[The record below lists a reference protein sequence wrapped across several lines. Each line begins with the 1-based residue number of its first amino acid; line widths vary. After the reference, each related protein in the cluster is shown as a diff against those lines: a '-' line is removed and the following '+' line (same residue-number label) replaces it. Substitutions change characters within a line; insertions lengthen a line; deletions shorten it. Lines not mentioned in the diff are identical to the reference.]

1 MKLLKTILDVRNIVA
16 DGKRR
21 GLTIGLVPTMG
32 NLHQGH
38 LELALKCRATVDILV
53 ASIFV
58 NPMQFGENEDLDAYP
73 RTLQADQKLL
83 SDAGVDFLF
92 APANAEMYPENKSM
106 QTSVEVSGLSTLHCG
121 ASRPGH
127 FRGVATVV
135 AKLFG
140 IVSPDIAAFGKK
152 DYQQIAVIRQM
163 INDLSMSVNL
173 LEVETVRSSKGLALS
188 SRNGYLTE
196 AENLIAPGLRTALLD
211 AKSCIEN
218 GHTDFAELS
227 RHHTKDLANRGF
239 IPEYFVVCNRQTLL
253 PAAATDDC
261 LVILTAAK
269 LGRARLIDN
278 IEVF

>member
-1 MKLLKTILDVRNIVA
+1 MKLLKTILDVRNTVA

-32 NLHQGH
+32 NLHKGH
-38 LELALKCRATVDILV
+38 LELALKCRAVVDILV

-58 NPMQFGENEDLDAYP
+58 NPMQFGENEDLGAYP

-92 APANAEMYPENKSM
+92 APSNAEIYPEDKSM
-106 QTSVEVSGLSTLHCG
+106 QTVVEVPGLSTLHCG

-163 INDLSMSVNL
+163 INDLSMPVKL
-173 LEVETVRSSKGLALS
+173 LEVETVRSSEGLALS
-188 SRNGYLTE
+188 SRNGYLTD
-196 AENLIAPGLRTALLD
+196 AENLTAPGLRAALRD
-211 AKSCIEN
+211 AKSAIEN
-218 GHTDFAELS
+218 GDTDFAELS
-227 RHHTKDLANRGF
+227 QHHMKDLADRGF
-239 IPEYFVVCNRQTLL
+239 IPEYFSVCNRQTLL
-253 PAAATDDC
+253 PATITDGG
-261 LVILTAAK
+261 LVILAAAK

-278 IEVF
+278 IEIF